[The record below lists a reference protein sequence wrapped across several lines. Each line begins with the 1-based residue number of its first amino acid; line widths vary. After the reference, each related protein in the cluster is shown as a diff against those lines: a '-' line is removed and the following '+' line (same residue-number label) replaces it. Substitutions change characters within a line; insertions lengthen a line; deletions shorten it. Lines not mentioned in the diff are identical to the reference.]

1 MNGSMKQPVHP
12 PPKAH
17 VLILA
22 PKAPGQGLG
31 GAERHLQDLAN
42 VLSPLCQKVTFLSH
56 QEAPALGSFVRLLTR
71 IEPMLA
77 SPLAVRRLSRRGLP
91 EADVVMSIELMG
103 VGLSH
108 PRHLHLFFGSYAGFR
123 SMALRPASGLRAW
136 VQAAKS
142 VLARWL
148 ERRTQSRFG
157 SIANSQ
163 GLRDVLISQGIPV
176 NETILLPPTDCNLF
190 QPGDQLAARAKLGL
204 PTSGRVILFAGRWEY
219 AKGADRVA
227 RIAAQM
233 PRDWH
238 LLIATPPGYS
248 WPLPRGS
255 NVTTRIG
262 LSTAQMV
269 TAYQAADALI
279 QPSRFEGYSLVAS
292 EAQACG
298 CPVLTSPVGQAAH
311 YLQAKEE
318 DVCASVIANPDAAE
332 AWISALERVF
342 AAGPTTR
349 PTHRQYAETHV
360 SYEVVQRHW
369 QAELARLFPEFSWH
383 RS

>member
-1 MNGSMKQPVHP
+1 MNQPMHP
-12 PPKAH
+12 PPQAR

-42 VLSPLCQKVTFLSH
+42 VLAPLCQKVTFLSH
-56 QEAPALGSFVRLLTR
+56 QDAPAPGLFARLLTR

-77 SPLAVRRLSRRGLP
+77 SPLAVRRLTRSGLP

-136 VQAAKS
+136 VKVAKTA
-142 VLARWL
+142 LARRL
-148 ERRTQSRFG
+148 ECHTQSRSG
-157 SIANSQ
+157 AIANSQ

-176 NETILLPPTDCNLF
+176 NQTILLPPTDCDLF
-190 QPGDQLAARAKLGL
+190 QPGDQAAARALLGL
-204 PTSGRVILFAGRWEY
+204 PPSGRVILFAGRWEY

-227 RIAAQM
+227 KIVAQM

-238 LLIATPPGYS
+238 VLIATPPGHS
-248 WPLPRGS
+248 WPVPTGP
-255 NVTTRIG
+255 NVTTCIG
-262 LSTAQMV
+262 LNTAQMV

-311 YLQAKEE
+311 YLQANEAG
-318 DVCASVIANPDAAE
+318 VRASVIADPEATE
-332 AWISALERVF
+332 AWISGLEQVF
-342 AAGPTTR
+342 AAGPAAR
-349 PTHRQYAETHV
+349 HTHRQYAETHV
-360 SYEVVQRHW
+360 SYEAVQRHW
-369 QAELARLFPEFSWH
+369 QAELSRLFPEFSWH